1 MIGQNTFQIR
11 QIIQKIVTKYG
22 VIRPILA
29 SIFVLRLLRKEKNLQ
44 KKSGLKFPIWKPG
57 EFKSKLSEEMDRNR
71 QDLIS
76 V

>member
-29 SIFVLRLLRKEKNLQ
+29 SIFVLRLLRKEKNL
-44 KKSGLKFPIWKPG
+44 KKKAT
-57 EFKSKLSEEMDRNR
+57 
-71 QDLIS
+71 
-76 V
+76 